1 MIEII
6 RVIYAESAESHYTSK
21 SFFMNER
28 RAATNFAKSI
38 SKKSGRSSTVVKSKG
53 DYFNGSFHEVNSIH
67 IATYTDGK
75 KRW

>member
-6 RVIYAESAESHYTSK
+6 RVIYAESHCTSK

-38 SKKSGRSSTVVKSKG
+38 SKKSCRSSTVVKSKG
-53 DYFNGSFHEVNSIH
+53 DYFNGSFYETNSIH
-67 IATYTDGK
+67 IATYTNGL
-75 KRW
+75 

>member
-1 MIEII
+1 MVEII
-6 RVIYAESAESHYTSK
+6 RVIYAESAESHCTSK

-53 DYFNGSFHEVNSIH
+53 DYFNGSFYEANSIH